1 MPTGFAKQGDASA
14 AYARGWRDATAAH
27 VGMALLGAG
36 MFALVLVPFCIFLAR
51 RPEPTRWRL
60 PLSWGARPPS

>member
-1 MPTGFAKQGDASA
+1 MPTGLAKHRDAST

-36 MFALVLVPFCIFLAR
+36 VLALALVPFCIFLAR
-51 RPEPTRWRL
+51 RPEPPRWRL
-60 PLSWGARPPS
+60 PSSWGAKPPS